1 MRKKDSSNTFRKR
14 PTSCKRLNKY
24 TKYSLHFTTFFPLS
38 GTWLKIVQGLDLK
51 ICRLSV
57 LSLVYFALFRLY
69 ELSPVNR
76 KRFGSS
82 AIICKP
88 VTNLPLRLHLAK

>member
-1 MRKKDSSNTFRKR
+1 VKQNKCFKISFEPLLPDSKEYVKLQNIIYIF
-14 PTSCKRLNKY
+14 
-24 TKYSLHFTTFFPLS
+24 TFFFLTS

-88 VTNLPLRLHLAK
+88 VTNFP